1 MSKVN
6 YLTVR
11 TETFV
16 QDENAKDEEKCP
28 YDVAV
33 PYVAAPNAVPYL
45 DDETPA
51 KTSCTA
57 RAVGDW
63 QYRRADGEWIT
74 SDEIL

>member
-6 YLTVR
+6 YSTVR

-16 QDENAKDEEKCP
+16 QYENAKDEQKCP
-28 YDVAV
+28 YDVAG
-33 PYVAAPNAVPYL
+33 PLVADLNAVPYL

-51 KTSCTA
+51 RTSCTA

-63 QYRRADGEWIT
+63 QYRRAVGEWLT
-74 SDEIL
+74 TEEIL